1 MFLTKLI
8 STHISQ
14 WLFKHQHL
22 VHLLFSIFRL
32 GTENYSKVN
41 LILFVGSHEL
51 VIQSFAEVFFAEAER
66 RLIELLQGMKFH
78 IFWIQQNFSH
88 LLTDITRFVVF
99 LKSGDMPTSNIK
111 FDTNPIVSILIA
123 ASCQRHDDS
132 FHSLPAITGQSPNSL
147 NSSLIGLRPADS
159 IVSIESNDQAQ
170 LLILCVKKEIRSEI
184 ASLFGQFVT
193 CIHAVRVICFDI
205 PNWIRVIF
213 RLWRF
218 EHFIQLL

>member
-1 MFLTKLI
+1 MREMFLTKLI

-14 WLFKHQHL
+14 WLFKHQNL
-22 VHLLFSIFRL
+22 AHLLLSIVRL
-32 GTENYSKVN
+32 GTENNSKVN
-41 LILFVGSHEL
+41 LILFVGLHEL
-51 VIQSFAEVFFAEAER
+51 VVQSFAEVLFAEAER
-66 RLIELLQGMKFH
+66 RLIELLVGDESLL
-78 IFWIQQNFSH
+78 IWIILMFSH

-99 LKSGDMPTSNIK
+99 LKSGVMPTSNRK

-170 LLILCVKKEIRSEI
+170 LLRLCVKKKHE
-184 ASLFGQFVT
+184 VK
-193 CIHAVRVICFDI
+193 
-205 PNWIRVIF
+205 
-213 RLWRF
+213 
-218 EHFIQLL
+218 